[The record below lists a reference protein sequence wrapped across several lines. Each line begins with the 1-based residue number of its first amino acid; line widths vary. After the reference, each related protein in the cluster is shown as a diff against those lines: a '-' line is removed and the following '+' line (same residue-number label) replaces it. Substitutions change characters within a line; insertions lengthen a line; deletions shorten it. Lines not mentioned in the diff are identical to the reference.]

1 MDDQQFHFM
10 RVEPG
15 AFAVLVHQ
23 VGEGG
28 KLLDVVP
35 VPVLAFLLN
44 QGAPVYAVTLQG
56 PVEIGQV
63 PIWGPEETV
72 VRGSSVWP
80 SLQVYSEWAKR
91 NMQ

>member
-1 MDDQQFHFM
+1 MDQHLHFM

-23 VGEGG
+23 VGSDG

-35 VPVLAFLLN
+35 VPVLAMLLDN
-44 QGAPVYAVTLQG
+44 GVPRFAVTLQG
-56 PVEIGQV
+56 LAEIGQV

-72 VRGSSVWP
+72 VMGSSVWP
-80 SLQVYSEWAKR
+80 SLQVYAKWAKE